1 MIVLS
6 IILSLSIL
14 NRIIEK
20 LTTKQAEEENTGLMK
35 RISQLDQDLDKAQEQ
50 LAEVNNKLEEAN
62 KKSADVST
70 IFLTQNTQQK
80 DIYPK
85 PINILFSN
93 FNH

>member
-1 MIVLS
+1 MILF
-6 IILSLSIL
+6 IYKFLPLSIL
-14 NRIIEK
+14 NRIII
-20 LTTKQAEEENTGLMK
+20 TKQAEEENTGLMK

-70 IFLTQNTQQK
+70 IFLTQNTQQN
-80 DIYPK
+80 IYTQNRS
-85 PINILFSN
+85 IFSN